1 VSQEPTK
8 SFVETGAA
16 ARVLVVDDDAMLRS
30 LVRMRLKKHGYTIIE
45 ASEGAQAVEIFKIE
59 RPDIVLMDASMEG
72 MDGFEATRRLKQLDF
87 AAKTPILMVSGL
99 EDDESVDRA
108 FASGASEYI
117 TKPICWPLLVHR
129 LARIC
134 DAMRAEASILNATSE
149 AIRANKSKSEFLA
162 NMSHELRT
170 PMHAILSFAAMG
182 VEKAS
187 DLQQEKILRYFNRIL
202 ESGNRLLNLLNNLLD
217 LSKLEAGAKSLQCE
231 SQSVNVILQTAMNEL
246 SSLLSSKD
254 ISVMSSDCP
263 DELLAW
269 CDGDQIL
276 QVFRNL
282 LGNAIKFSNQGTVIT
297 VSMEKSHLIMPASAG
312 GHCEAIKIT
321 VADQG
326 LGIPEQ
332 ELNSVFD
339 KFVQSSKT
347 KTGAGG
353 TGLGLAITKE
363 IVERHGGEIYAKNN
377 ADGGASF
384 VFKLPI
390 ANPKQ
395 AAA

>member
-1 VSQEPTK
+1 MPYRSAT
-8 SFVETGAA
+8 FVETGAG

-30 LVRMRLKKHGYTIIE
+30 LIRMRLKKYGYNIIE
-45 ASEGAQAVEIFKIE
+45 ASDGAQAVDIFKIE
-59 RPDIVLMDASMEG
+59 RPDIILMDASMEG
-72 MDGFEATRRLKQLDF
+72 MDGFEATRQLKQLDI
-87 AAKTPILMVSGL
+87 AKKTPILMVSGL
-99 EDDESVDRA
+99 EDDESVDKA
-108 FASGASEYI
+108 FSAGASEYI

-129 LARIC
+129 LAKIC
-134 DAMRAEASILNATSE
+134 DAMRAEASILRATEE
-149 AIRANKSKSEFLA
+149 AIFANKSKSEFLA

-182 VEKAS
+182 VEKIDVANS
-187 DLQQEKILRYFNRIL
+187 DRLLRYFTRIL

-217 LSKLEAGAKSLQCE
+217 LSKLEAGATPLACD
-231 SQSVNVILQTAMNEL
+231 SQSLSDALRTVIDEL
-246 SSLLSSKD
+246 SSLLSSKNIVLNIEQCRD
-254 ISVMSSDCP
+254 D
-263 DELLAW
+263 LQAW
-269 CDGDQIL
+269 FDYDKIV

-282 LGNAIKFSNQGTVIT
+282 LGNAIKFSDAGTVIT
-297 VSMEKSHLIMPASAG
+297 ISMERTHVISQNAIG
-312 GHCEAIKIT
+312 GHCEAVAVT
-321 VADQG
+321 VRDQG
-326 LGIPEQ
+326 IGIPEQ

-363 IVERHGGEIYAKNN
+363 IIERHGGEIRAKNN
-377 ADGGASF
+377 PDGGASF